1 MNASHRLPVRALL
14 LLVCLW
20 SLAAPRST
28 LAQAAPDVAALDAYF
43 ARALAE
49 WDVPGMS
56 VAVVKDGQVV
66 LAKGYGVR
74 ERGKPERVD
83 EHTRFA
89 IASNTK
95 AFTAAALAVLVDQK
109 KLSWDDP
116 VRKWLPW
123 FELRDPIASAEIRVR
138 DLVSHRAGLG
148 ELSGDLL
155 WYGTPWSREEVLRRA
170 RFLEPRFPFRTQY
183 GYSNVM
189 FVAAGEVV
197 AAASGLS
204 WDAFVEAQFFGPLG
218 MSDTVTTVRAL
229 SPGSNTA
236 TPHGPVGTGE
246 RAYPWYSWDAAAAA
260 AGVISSAH
268 DMSRWLLLQLGRG
281 TLDGRTYFSD
291 PQSRAMWTPHIS
303 FTISREAE
311 ARSPTTHFRG
321 YGMGWSLRDYHGRMI
336 ASHGGAYDGMYSALS
351 LVPEER
357 LGVVVLT
364 NGMTGLGDALAAR
377 VVDAYLGVPERDWSR
392 ELLERER
399 EHVRQRADAVRKAI
413 EPEFPGTKPSLALEA
428 YAGSYSG
435 NVYGEATVSLESGA
449 LVLRLA
455 ANPDLVAD
463 LSPLQFDTFLIRWR
477 KAFPWFAEGRA
488 QFVLDN
494 RGQVARL
501 ELNVPNEDF
510 WFQEIDLRK
519 APR

>member
-1 MNASHRLPVRALL
+1 
-14 LLVCLW
+14 
-20 SLAAPRST
+20 
-28 LAQAAPDVAALDAYF
+28 
-43 ARALAE
+43 
-49 WDVPGMS
+49 
-56 VAVVKDGQVV
+56 
-66 LAKGYGVR
+66 
-74 ERGKPERVD
+74 
-83 EHTRFA
+83 
-89 IASNTK
+89 
-95 AFTAAALAVLVDQK
+95 
-109 KLSWDDP
+109 
-116 VRKWLPW
+116 
-123 FELRDPIASAEIRVR
+123 
-138 DLVSHRAGLG
+138 
-148 ELSGDLL
+148 
-155 WYGTPWSREEVLRRA
+155 
-170 RFLEPRFPFRTQY
+170 
-183 GYSNVM
+183 
-189 FVAAGEVV
+189 
-197 AAASGLS
+197 
-204 WDAFVEAQFFGPLG
+204 
-218 MSDTVTTVRAL
+218 
-229 SPGSNTA
+229 
-236 TPHGPVGTGE
+236 
-246 RAYPWYSWDAAAAA
+246 
-260 AGVISSAH
+260 
-268 DMSRWLLLQLGRG
+268 
-281 TLDGRTYFSD
+281 
-291 PQSRAMWTPHIS
+291 
-303 FTISREAE
+303 
-311 ARSPTTHFRG
+311 
-321 YGMGWSLRDYHGRMI
+321 
-336 ASHGGAYDGMYSALS
+336 MYSALS